1 MFKYPR
7 YEKNGYSVKDYK
19 EMRGHTEA
27 EVAWSCTLL
36 KNNKPIATV
45 FDDSWG
51 GCLQID
57 FKDKT
62 EEKNFYDYCKTLP
75 QWKSEHFEKPFDTDG
90 DIFINFL
97 IDDFQFEKKVKKL
110 IKTKTIFSF
119 QDDEQHT
126 YRIVKYP
133 YPMIKDRFQAEN
145 KEKKIIVW
153 NEVFA

>member
-1 MFKYPR
+1 MIKYPK
-7 YEKNGYSVKDYK
+7 YEKKGYSVKGYK

-36 KNNKPIATV
+36 KDNKPIATV

-57 FKDKT
+57 FKDRA
-62 EEKNFYDYCKTLP
+62 EEKEFLEHVKTLP
-75 QWKSEHFEKPFDTDG
+75 QWEGYNNNYDTDA
-90 DIFINFL
+90 DTFINFL
-97 IDDFQFEKKVKKL
+97 VDVYQFESKVKKL

-126 YRIVKYP
+126 YRVIKNP
-133 YPMIKDRFQAEN
+133 YPLIKDRLQAEN